1 MNKFLKD
8 LEKEL
13 KNLKVSEKDI
23 KEILDDHKEMI
34 EAAMNDGLDEL
45 QIEEKFGKPKT
56 LAKDLQDDTSKLDEK
71 TNYNFSDV
79 GSCVKVDTNS
89 FNIVK
94 TFPMISEEFSI
105 TIGLISDDFNLTP
118 YDGESIQVYEKN
130 VKKIEEYTILF
141 EKNELLIKKD
151 KVKIKVFSFSS
162 NSGEFLVLVPKDID
176 ISKFDYKTVSG
187 DANVNGVKSEDINVK
202 STSGDLELTNID
214 GKNMKFTTVSG
225 DIEILRLQGNQFEVS
240 VVSGDLEMKHVV
252 IKGNMELHSVSGDV
266 ELFEVECEEA
276 DFKTVS
282 GDLEGNEFYPSQ
294 VSLKSV
300 SGDITITNRNV
311 LKDINIIS
319 KKTVSGDININ

>member
-89 FNIVK
+89 FNLVK